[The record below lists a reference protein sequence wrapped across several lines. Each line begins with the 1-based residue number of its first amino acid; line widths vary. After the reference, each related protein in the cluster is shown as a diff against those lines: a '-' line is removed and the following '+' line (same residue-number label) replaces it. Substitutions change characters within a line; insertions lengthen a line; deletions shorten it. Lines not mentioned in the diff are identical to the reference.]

1 MDDSLENQLIGSP
14 SITNQVFLSGSSEGG
29 KGVRQKERREEERD
43 KKEVSLPPLSPFVYF
58 LLLFPRNV

>member
-14 SITNQVFLSGSSEGG
+14 SITNQVFLSGSSGG
-29 KGVRQKERREEERD
+29 GGVRQKGRREEERD